1 MNKNLI
7 LKKELDNIKG
17 NRLLNKTKLEYS
29 IKIISIIQNN
39 PDVLEQI
46 LLELGITKETF
57 FNYIENEKQANI
69 TFYEQVLEIAKQKSN
84 IK

>member
-17 NRLLNKTKLEYS
+17 NGLLNKTKLEYS